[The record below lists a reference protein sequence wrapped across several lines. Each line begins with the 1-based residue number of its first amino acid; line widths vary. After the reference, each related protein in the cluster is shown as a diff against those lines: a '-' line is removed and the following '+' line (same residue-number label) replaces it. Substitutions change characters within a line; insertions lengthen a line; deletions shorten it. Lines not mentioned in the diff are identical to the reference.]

1 MCVSRHTQVSGYC
14 EEDEQERKGEDVCQ
28 EACNILTL
36 GDRRKERIMASVR
49 GKSVQ
54 IG

>member
-1 MCVSRHTQVSGYC
+1 MSAGTHRSLVIV
-14 EEDEQERKGEDVCQ
+14 KKMKKEDVCQ
-28 EACNILTL
+28 EACNILSL
-36 GDRRKERIMASVR
+36 GDRRKERITASVR